1 LACKEK
7 TKNTN
12 GAFVFGEKKKPVLP
26 PKLEPAL
33 NIHSGLLPKLMIGLG
48 NTFTRFNFVEA
59 RFGLPIQ
66 LK

>member
-1 LACKEK
+1 VPKEK

-48 NTFTRFNFVEA
+48 NTFTTST
-59 RFGLPIQ
+59 L
-66 LK
+66 LKQDLDCQSN